1 MNTKKHHLLNAAGLA
16 AVVAATATLTACTSA
31 TEPAAAPS
39 ASASPFGAREVK
51 KAEAQVGEREFALH
65 GVLSI
70 PSTVDRIAAED
81 AASKALPYVFTYR
94 DGCQY
99 LRTWDAALWPLY
111 RGDGALTRARDDEQ
125 WFRLHPGAASDRT
138 CYQLANIPTVD
149 DPTVSTPY
157 RWRDGDRDLV
167 RVQGVVFEL
176 PRDIPE
182 PGVALRPAKQN

>member
-1 MNTKKHHLLNAAGLA
+1 MNTKNHTAALA
-16 AVVAATATLTACTSA
+16 AVVAMTLTAAACGTP
-31 TEPAAAPS
+31 TEPVATPS
-39 ASASPFGAREVK
+39 SSTAASPFGEREVK
-51 KAEAQVGEREFALH
+51 RAEMKTAERELDIF
-65 GVLSI
+65 GVLAM